1 MADEIDRKTQETA
14 KRLFGGGV
22 KMDPPYR
29 RWNLLFLYKLL
40 KDMIYGKAQK
50 MWRYTETIE
59 YMVGR

>member
-1 MADEIDRKTQETA
+1 MLK
-14 KRLFGGGV
+14 LFE
-22 KMDPPYR
+22 KSLKDR

-59 YMVGR
+59 YMVGQER